1 MRGETP
7 VEPIVWD
14 ARLEYQQPSLAEPAP
29 SGEPPLAD
37 IVPPESAL
45 AERRLSALA
54 AAVREHEGRVRAQIA
69 GPRPHDRILHTRLRQ
84 ILGSA

>member
-1 MRGETP
+1 MRGESSI
-7 VEPIVWD
+7 ESIVWD
-14 ARLEYQQPSLAEPAP
+14 ARLEPPQRGLAEPSL
-29 SGEPPLAD
+29 SGEPAL
-37 IVPPESAL
+37 PEPVL

-54 AAVREHEGRVRAQIA
+54 AAVREHEGRVRAQIG